1 MSKLKH
7 KNKQIILDF
16 LLHQQTI
23 KKLSPFTLKSYNI
36 DLGQFIQYLN
46 KQGQRLSILDLNR
59 DTIRNYLV
67 TLDKKNYSSKTIARK
82 VASLKSLFKFLN
94 QQNIISDNPCA
105 DIKVPKVTKRLPH
118 LLSQKEILKL
128 MSLPDYKSFN
138 GIRDLLV
145 LELFYST
152 GIRIS
157 ELVRIKLN
165 DINLNS
171 ATIHITGKGNKDRIV
186 IVGERATNV
195 LKKYLKFLNIKLVS
209 KNRYL
214 FQSLQKNKIN
224 KHISIRTVYNI
235 VVRYLRIVSDDEKLS
250 PHSLRH
256 SFATHLIEN
265 GADIIAVKKLLGHNS
280 ISSTQI
286 YTHLQQEKLKQI
298 YNISHPEA

>member
-1 MSKLKH
+1 MSKLKDI
-7 KNKQIILDF
+7 NKQIILDF

-46 KQGQRLSILDLNR
+46 KQGHGLSILDLNR
-59 DTIRNYLV
+59 DAIRNYLIK
-67 TLDKKNYSSKTIARK
+67 LDKMNYSSKTIARK

-94 QQNIISDNPCA
+94 QQNIILDNPCS
-105 DIKVPKVTKRLPH
+105 DIKVPKVPMRLPH

-128 MSLPDYKSFN
+128 MSMPDCKTFN

-165 DINLNS
+165 DIRLNS
-171 ATIHITGKGNKDRIV
+171 STIHIAGKGNKDRIV
-186 IVGERATNV
+186 IVGDRALNV
-195 LKKYLKFLNIKLVS
+195 LKKYLKCLKIKLVS
-209 KNRYL
+209 NKIYL
-214 FQSLQKNKIN
+214 FQPLQKNN
-224 KHISIRTVYNI
+224 RSKHISIRTVYNR
-235 VVRYLRIVSDDEKLS
+235 VVRYLRMVSDDEKLS

-265 GADIIAVKKLLGHNS
+265 GADIMAVKKLLGHNS

-286 YTHLQQEKLKQI
+286 YTHLKKEKLKQI